1 MSRSLTDFAAP
12 AFAGRSPLLPLRRLA
27 AALLLL
33 TGLAFVTP
41 SQPAQAQSAGAD
53 GFIRKVGSETLE
65 ALDRSLAQDK
75 REDLVRELLEK
86 HLDLPGVGRFCLGRY
101 SRALN
106 EAQSKEYERLFVDY
120 LVKVYAG
127 LLAQYDGQTM
137 SVHDGTNR
145 ANEGNEQIVLSQINR
160 KAGPPIRV
168 EWKVIDKAGQPKVT
182 DVIIEGVSMAF
193 TQRQQFESVIQNNGG
208 KVDALFAAMK
218 KQISR

>member
-1 MSRSLTDFAAP
+1 MPRLLSLSLP
-12 AFAGRSPLLPLRRLA
+12 PLNRLA
-27 AALLLL
+27 AGLLLL
-33 TGLAFVTP
+33 AGLAFGNAT
-41 SQPAQAQSAGAD
+41 AGRAAEAD
-53 GFIRKVGSETLE
+53 GFIRKVGAETLE
-65 ALDRSLAQDK
+65 ALDRSLAADR

-86 HLDLPGVGRFCLGRY
+86 HLDLATVSRFCLGRY
-101 SRALN
+101 SRQLT
-106 EAQSKEYERLFVDY
+106 EAQAKEYDPLFVEY

-137 SVHDGTNR
+137 SVHDGTSR
-145 ANEGNEQIVLSQINR
+145 ESEPSGTQLVLSQINR

-168 EWKVIDKAGQPKVT
+168 EWKVVEKGGQPKVT

-208 KVDALFAAMK
+208 KVEALFPALR

>member
-1 MSRSLTDFAAP
+1 MPRLLSL
-12 AFAGRSPLLPLRRLA
+12 SLPSLNRLA
-27 AALLLL
+27 AGLLLL
-33 TGLAFVTP
+33 AGLALGNAT
-41 SQPAQAQSAGAD
+41 AGRAAEAD
-53 GFIRKVGSETLE
+53 GFIRKVGAETLE
-65 ALDRSLAQDK
+65 ALDRSLAADR

-86 HLDLPGVGRFCLGRY
+86 HLDLAAVSRFCLGRY
-101 SRALN
+101 SRQLT
-106 EAQSKEYERLFVDY
+106 EAQAKEYDPLFVEY

-137 SVHDGTNR
+137 SVHDGTSR
-145 ANEGNEQIVLSQINR
+145 ESEPSGTQLVLSQINR

-168 EWKVIDKAGQPKVT
+168 EWKVVDKGGQPKVT

-208 KVDALFAAMK
+208 KVEALFPALR

>member
-1 MSRSLTDFAAP
+1 MPRLLSL
-12 AFAGRSPLLPLRRLA
+12 SLPSLNRLA
-27 AALLLL
+27 ASLLLL
-33 TGLAFVTP
+33 AGLALSNVT
-41 SQPAQAQSAGAD
+41 AGRAAEAD
-53 GFIRKVGSETLE
+53 GFIRKVGAETLE
-65 ALDRSLAQDK
+65 ALDRSLAADR

-86 HLDLPGVGRFCLGRY
+86 HLDLAAVSRFCLGRY
-101 SRALN
+101 SRQLT
-106 EAQSKEYERLFVDY
+106 EAQAKEYDPLFVEY

-137 SVHDGTNR
+137 SVHDGTSR
-145 ANEGNEQIVLSQINR
+145 ESEPSGTQLVLSQINR

-168 EWKVIDKAGQPKVT
+168 EWKVVDKGGQPKVT

-208 KVDALFAAMK
+208 KVEALFPALR

>member
-1 MSRSLTDFAAP
+1 MPRLLSLSMP
-12 AFAGRSPLLPLRRLA
+12 SLNRLA
-27 AALLLL
+27 AGLLLL
-33 TGLAFVTP
+33 AGLALGNAT
-41 SQPAQAQSAGAD
+41 AGRAAEAD
-53 GFIRKVGSETLE
+53 GFIRKVGAETLE
-65 ALDRSLAQDK
+65 ALDRSLAADR

-86 HLDLPGVGRFCLGRY
+86 HLDLAAVSRFCLGRY
-101 SRALN
+101 SRQLT
-106 EAQSKEYERLFVDY
+106 EAQAKEYDPLFVEY

-137 SVHDGTNR
+137 SVHDGTSR
-145 ANEGNEQIVLSQINR
+145 ESEPSGTQIVLSQINR

-168 EWKVIDKAGQPKVT
+168 EWKVADKGGQPKVT

-208 KVDALFAAMK
+208 KVEALFPALR